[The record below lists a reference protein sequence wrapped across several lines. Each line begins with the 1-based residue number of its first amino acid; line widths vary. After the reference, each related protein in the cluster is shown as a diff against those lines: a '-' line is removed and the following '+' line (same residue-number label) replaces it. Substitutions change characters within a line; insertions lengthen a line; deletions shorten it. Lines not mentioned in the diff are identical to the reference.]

1 MRIIWFWHFQRTGFR
16 FRGWALG
23 VCQCSS
29 ESGSFVFCPCIRSL
43 QYGVQYW
50 FPAEN
55 CQLWSSLCL
64 VREEKKRV
72 EKEKNNP
79 KGFCPISLN
88 NTHVAYKGPNW
99 KKPNWSNNRQK
110 FHRSKNSLIQ
120 LFFQDTLLSKVSLF
134 PVISQHLQHIYS
146 TCRPAIKLSI
156 FYLQNYFF
164 SFRYDWMEMKL
175 CST

>member
-1 MRIIWFWHFQRTGFR
+1 MEFNIGFPRKIANFEVHFV
-16 FRGWALG
+16 W
-23 VCQCSS
+23 
-29 ESGSFVFCPCIRSL
+29 SGK
-43 QYGVQYW
+43 
-50 FPAEN
+50 
-55 CQLWSSLCL
+55 
-64 VREEKKRV
+64 KKRV

-156 FYLQNYFF
+156 FYLLNYFF
-164 SFRYDWMEMKL
+164 FLSGMIGWNEHL
-175 CST
+175 CSTWSYKINLKCQPLITNWILEKKLVNFEFC

>member
-1 MRIIWFWHFQRTGFR
+1 MEFNIGFPRKIANFEVHFV
-16 FRGWALG
+16 W
-23 VCQCSS
+23 
-29 ESGSFVFCPCIRSL
+29 SGK
-43 QYGVQYW
+43 
-50 FPAEN
+50 
-55 CQLWSSLCL
+55 
-64 VREEKKRV
+64 KKRV

-164 SFRYDWMEMKL
+164 SFRYDWMEWTLMLYLELQKL
-175 CST
+175 YWIENLTFEKHTRKEIG

>member
-1 MRIIWFWHFQRTGFR
+1 MEFNIGFPRKIANFEVHFV
-16 FRGWALG
+16 W
-23 VCQCSS
+23 
-29 ESGSFVFCPCIRSL
+29 SGK
-43 QYGVQYW
+43 
-50 FPAEN
+50 
-55 CQLWSSLCL
+55 
-64 VREEKKRV
+64 KKRV

-156 FYLQNYFF
+156 FYLLNYFF
-164 SFRYDWMEMKL
+164 FLSGMIGWKWNCALLKATKL
-175 CST
+175 KRIIDIINENEWSNNSWSTFN